1 MKMAHLFH
9 SIVLVC
15 LVFTI
20 KYQID
25 KQEELWEKYTEALED
40 ANYFKRRLN
49 VCTKTY

>member
-1 MKMAHLFH
+1 MMYLFH
-9 SIVLVC
+9 SIALVA
-15 LVFTI
+15 LIVTI